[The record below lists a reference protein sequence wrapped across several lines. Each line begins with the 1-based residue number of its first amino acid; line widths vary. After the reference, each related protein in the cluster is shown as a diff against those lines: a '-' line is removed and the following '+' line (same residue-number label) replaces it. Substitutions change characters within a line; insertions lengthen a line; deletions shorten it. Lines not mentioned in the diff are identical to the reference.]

1 MSGNLA
7 LVVDQAG
14 AALETGTHE
23 TVVLVH
29 ADGRRERIGLRA
41 LGSVVLHGDVKL
53 STGLLQAIAAHD
65 VALTTLPVRGR
76 APAVGF
82 ARLPHQHVE
91 RRHQQHLTH
100 ADPIRRLEIAR
111 RVVWAKLESMAKFA
125 REHGPQHEP
134 DQYRAMRA
142 AAEATD
148 INTLMGVEGAATV
161 KHFSALEALYL
172 RTGLFRFNGRSRQP
186 PLDEPNALMSLA
198 YTLAQSEATQLALRS
213 GLDVQVGFLHAMH
226 RDRES
231 LALDLVEPARAELD
245 AWVLELLAERQL
257 IAPAMFSTTGDGAVH
272 LTHEGRALFYP
283 AWYREGFRIAQ
294 RPMRGLLAAVLSS
307 LRHNPRSEA
316 ALTSDSDVDG
326 ASRVDAAASVY
337 LTNLPDIR

>member
-1 MSGNLA
+1 MSGNMA

-14 AALETGTHE
+14 ATLERGTHE

-53 STGLLQAIAAHD
+53 STGLLQAMAAQG
-65 VALTTLPVRGR
+65 VALTALPVRGR

-82 ARLPHQHVE
+82 ARMPHRHVE

-100 ADPIRRLEIAR
+100 ADPERRLEIAR
-111 RVVWAKLESMAKFA
+111 RVVWAKLEAMARFA
-125 REHGPQHEP
+125 RQHEP
-134 DQYRAMRA
+134 QNEADLYRAMRA
-142 AAEATD
+142 AADATD
-148 INTLMGVEGAATV
+148 INGLMGVEGAATL

-172 RTGLFRFNGRSRQP
+172 RTSLFRFNGRSRQP
-186 PLDEPNALMSLA
+186 PLDEPNALMSLS

-213 GLDVQVGFLHAMH
+213 GLDVQVGFLHAIH

-245 AWVLELLAERQL
+245 NWVHGLLAERGL
-257 IAPAMFSTTGDGAVH
+257 IAPAMFSVMSDGAVH

-307 LRHNPRSEA
+307 LHRS
-316 ALTSDSDVDG
+316 LHSDTRTSLAIDNNEG
-326 ASRVDAAASVY
+326 
-337 LTNLPDIR
+337 I